1 MRRWTILP
9 LALLGIAASCDDGPT
24 STTAS
29 MQAPRDIRPHLH
41 HTTQPS
47 ITSLTVT
54 GDAVSAAWSAS
65 NLPSGN
71 ETNNYVVQ
79 LVRCSTPDS
88 PCGGFT
94 EVDRLNTGQTRS
106 YAKSGLADGRYQLR
120 VTGHDGGPAPVWSSW
135 SMFLVESVVTL
146 LPQTVTIFTPL
157 TVTYGDGGF
166 AVSASASSGLPV
178 TLSVASGPCTL
189 LSQTSVRIDGAG
201 ACVLEAVQE
210 GNVEYEAAGG
220 TATVT
225 ILKYQPVITLVV
237 GGPYTYDAQPRAV
250 QSATIAG
257 VPGEDLSADLVVTY
271 DGGTTPPTNAGTYAV
286 VAAYE
291 ESANYLAA
299 SATGSLVI
307 EQATPTIT
315 WTPLSPIVLGTAL
328 SGDQLDAV
336 ATGVG
341 GAALQGTYAYDPP
354 AGTVITT
361 VGFHTLGVTFT
372 PTGDDAIN
380 YTAAAATR
388 QVQVIFPW
396 TGFFRPIDNLPA
408 VNVVKAGSAIPVK
421 FSLGGDRGLGIM
433 AGGYPKT
440 TMMACEPGAPEEAV
454 EETVTAGG
462 SSLTYDPVADQ
473 YVYVWKTENVWVTQ
487 CRKLIVRLIDG
498 TEHVAQFRFA
508 R

>member
-1 MRRWTILP
+1 MRSRSALLLAS
-9 LALLGIAASCDDGPT
+9 LALAACDDGPT
-24 STTAS
+24 SATAS

-79 LVRCSTPDS
+79 LVRCGTPDS
-88 PCGGFT
+88 PCSGFT
-94 EVDRLNTGQTRS
+94 EVERLNTGQTRS
-106 YAKSGLADGRYQLR
+106 YAKSGLEDGRYQLR
-120 VTGHDGGPAPVWSSW
+120 VTGHDGGAGGPRWSSW
-135 SMFLVESVVTL
+135 SVFMVETVVTR
-146 LPQTVTIFTPL
+146 LPQTVTISAPVS
-157 TVTYGDGGF
+157 VTYGDGSF

-201 ACVLEAVQE
+201 DCVLEAVQE
-210 GNVEYEAAGG
+210 GDAEYEAAGG

-225 ILKYQPVITLVV
+225 IEKYQPVITLVV

-271 DGGTTPPTNAGTYAV
+271 DGSTTPPTNAGTYAV
-286 VAAYE
+286 VAAYA
-291 ESANYLAA
+291 ESDNYLAA
-299 SATGSLVI
+299 SVEGSLVI
-307 EQATPTIT
+307 LQATPTIAWSPT
-315 WTPLSPIVLGTAL
+315 SPIVIGTAL
-328 SGDQLDAV
+328 SNEQLNAV

-341 GAALQGTYAYDPP
+341 GAALEGTYAYDPP
-354 AGTVITT
+354 AGTVIPT

-372 PTGDDAIN
+372 PTGDDAVN
-380 YTAAAATR
+380 YTDAAATR
-388 QVQVIFPW
+388 PLQVIFPW
-396 TGFFRPIDNLPA
+396 SGFFRPIDNLPA

-440 TMMACEPGAPEEAV
+440 TMVACEPGAPEEAV

-473 YVYVWKTENVWVTQ
+473 YVYVWKTDKVWVTQ